1 MRIRN
6 LTVGLILLGGLSYLA
21 IHLDTMSARLEKA
34 VATGNLSER
43 EIIWPLAVRMVRDK
57 PLLGWGPVV
66 NKHELAAR
74 LKDPDFESRD
84 THNVLLE
91 VLTSTGLL
99 GAIPFLLGIWL
110 CLVAAWSARTGPRGA
125 VPLAMVVAMLAGNM
139 SQNRLTWSVLWLVLA
154 IGLASAGP
162 HLTVVTQAI
171 RRARNTSPQAL
182 PSSAP
187 AST

>member
-1 MRIRN
+1 
-6 LTVGLILLGGLSYLA
+6 
-21 IHLDTMSARLEKA
+21 
-34 VATGNLSER
+34 
-43 EIIWPLAVRMVRDK
+43 
-57 PLLGWGPVV
+57 
-66 NKHELAAR
+66 
-74 LKDPDFESRD
+74 
-84 THNVLLE
+84 
-91 VLTSTGLL
+91 
-99 GAIPFLLGIWL
+99 
-110 CLVAAWSARTGPRGA
+110 
-125 VPLAMVVAMLAGNM
+125 MVVAMLAGNM